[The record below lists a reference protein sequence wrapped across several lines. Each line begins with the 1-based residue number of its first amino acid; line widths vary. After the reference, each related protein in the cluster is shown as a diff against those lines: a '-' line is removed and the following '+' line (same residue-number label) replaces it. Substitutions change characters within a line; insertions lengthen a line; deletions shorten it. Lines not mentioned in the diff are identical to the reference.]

1 MKTTEKK
8 AILKTN
14 VNKLNDEDL
23 AKVSGGSIFDLLK
36 SKLVWEAA
44 WRHVTTAL

>member
-8 AILKTN
+8 AILNTN

-23 AKVSGGSIFDLLK
+23 AKVSGGSIFDWLTNK
-36 SKLVWEAA
+36 AVIEAA